1 MADSLDFSIEEI
13 NAAAQLLAPELALQY
28 IAPEIEGILRRF
40 TLENI
45 YGRGGAWG
53 LSGSG
58 RVSAPSGPKPGGW
71 IDSPRSHVKTIT
83 YPRRYALY
91 NAITTR
97 MEGNMLYTTSPAE
110 PSFSVTGQSV
120 YGTED
125 GGFYQLLENPGD
137 IIPGTFPRYVIGP
150 AQQEVNA
157 HVNEY
162 GKLLGEKLIE
172 ALF

>member
-13 NAAAQLLAPELALQY
+13 NEAAQLLAPELALQY

-45 YGRGGAWG
+45 YGA
-53 LSGSG
+53 GS
-58 RVSAPSGPKPGGW
+58 PKPGGW
-71 IDSPRSHVKTIT
+71 IDSPRSHAKTIT
-83 YPRRYALY
+83 YPRRYVLY
-91 NAITTR
+91 NAITSR

-120 YGTED
+120 YGSED
-125 GGFYQLLENPGD
+125 GGFYQLLENPGE

-162 GKLLGEKLIE
+162 CKLLGEKLME